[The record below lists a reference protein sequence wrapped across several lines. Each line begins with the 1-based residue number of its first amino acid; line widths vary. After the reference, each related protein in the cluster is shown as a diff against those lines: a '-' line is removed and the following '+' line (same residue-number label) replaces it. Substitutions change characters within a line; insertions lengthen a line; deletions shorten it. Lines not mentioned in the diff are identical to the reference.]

1 MKDYLVESEKLT
13 KSYPGSKRGE
23 PDLVVFED
31 VNFRIREGEFVTCIG
46 HSGCGKST
54 ILNVLG
60 GLQRPTSGYAFLRG
74 EEITGPGLDRA
85 VVFQG
90 HSLLPWLT
98 AFENVT
104 FAVRSRWPGWTRAEV
119 REHAMKYLSMVGLD
133 SAVDRKPH
141 QLSGGMKQRVGIA
154 RAFAIQSR
162 LLLMDEPFGAL
173 DALTRG
179 SIQEELVKIC
189 HATGQTVFMITHD
202 VDEAIL
208 LSDRVF
214 LMTNG
219 PHANIAEAVVIE
231 LPRPRDRAG
240 IIHQPGYYTIRN
252 HLVDFL
258 VSRSRELSGPAV
270 QKAAQDQA
278 RAEGKLIFPPD
289 VNPLDADQMA
299 TASETVD
306 TPSPKKEPFNP
317 THKA

>member
-1 MKDYLVESEKLT
+1 MKDYLVESEQLT
-13 KSYPGSKRGE
+13 KCYPGNKRGE
-23 PDLVVFED
+23 PDLVVFEE
-31 VNFRIREGEFVTCIG
+31 VNFRIRAGEFVTCIG

-54 ILNVLG
+54 ILNVLA
-60 GLQRPTSGYAFLRG
+60 GLQHPTSGYAFLKG
-74 EEITGPGLDRA
+74 KEITAPGLDRA

-90 HSLLPWLT
+90 HSLLPWLS

-104 FAVRSRWPGWTRAEV
+104 FAVRSRWPEWTRSQV
-119 REHAMKYLSMVGLD
+119 RDHAMKYLSMVGLD

-189 HATGQTVFMITHD
+189 DATGQTVFMITHD

-219 PHANIAEAVVIE
+219 PHANIAEGVVID
-231 LPRPRDRAG
+231 LPRPRDRAS
-240 IIHQPGYYTIRN
+240 IIHHPGYYTIRN

-258 VSRSRELSGPAV
+258 VSRSRELSGPA
-270 QKAAQDQA
+270 APNETRSRSQA
-278 RAEGKLIFPPD
+278 DGTLIFPPD
-289 VNPLDADQMA
+289 VNPLAA
-299 TASETVD
+299 ESVKAPETTGV
-306 TPSPKKEPFNP
+306 
-317 THKA
+317 